1 MPHESRPAAGTPTP
15 PPAAGEGLGTESEL
29 VAAILRKDRKAT
41 AHFVA
46 AYADAIYGYVRHRLA
61 PRADLVD
68 DIVQDV
74 FLAALGGLG
83 SFAGSASLRTWLLG
97 IARHKVEDY
106 YREQLRKPEPF
117 DEGKQNEPP
126 ADDPPI
132 DDTIDRKR
140 MEARTRAVLNQLP
153 DSYRVALLWRYWEG
167 RSARDIA
174 NSIGKTEKAV
184 ERLLARARARFRQLW
199 EQPSS

>member
-29 VAAILRKDRKAT
+29 VGAILRKDRKAT

-106 YREQLRKPEPF
+106 YREQLRKPAPF
-117 DEGKQNEPP
+117 DDGEQNEPP

-132 DDTIDRKR
+132 DDTIDRER